1 MNEYTIKRVLK
12 VVDGDTIKVEID
24 LGFDL
29 CVTTTIRLAGIDTP
43 ESRTKD
49 LKEKQ
54 LGLDAKKWLET
65 ILTENQNIR
74 IHTTK
79 DANEKYGR
87 LLGTLYLSNDVK
99 SINELMIES
108 GYAWKYDGGT
118 KQKNLQELLHDEEVI
133 RNKIINRERISK
145 VQYEQE
151 KKLIEEIF
159 T

>member
-1 MNEYTIKRVLK
+1 MYEYTIKKLLK

-29 CVTTTIRLAGIDTP
+29 SVTTTIRLAGIDTP

-65 ILTENQNIR
+65 TLTAAQVVR
-74 IHTTK
+74 IKTER
-79 DANEKYGR
+79 DADEKYGR
-87 LLGTLYLSNDVK
+87 LLGTLYLPTESK
-99 SINELMIES
+99 SINELMVEN

-118 KQKNLQELLHDEEVI
+118 KQKNLQELLDI
-133 RNKIINRERISK
+133 RNSRGNSNGI
-145 VQYEQE
+145 
-151 KKLIEEIF
+151 
-159 T
+159 

>member
-1 MNEYTIKRVLK
+1 MRILMYEYTIKKLLK

-24 LGFDL
+24 LGFNL

-79 DANEKYGR
+79 DADEKYGR
-87 LLGTLYLSNDVK
+87 LLGTLYLSKDAK
-99 SINELMIES
+99 SINELMVEN

-118 KQKNLQELLHDEEVI
+118 KQKNLQELLDI
-133 RNKIINRERISK
+133 RNSRGNSNGI
-145 VQYEQE
+145 
-151 KKLIEEIF
+151 
-159 T
+159 

>member
-1 MNEYTIKRVLK
+1 MHEYTIKRVLK

-79 DANEKYGR
+79 DADEKYGR
-87 LLGTLYLSNDVK
+87 LLGTLYLSNDVN

-118 KQKNLQELLHDEEVI
+118 KQKNLQELLDI
-133 RNKIINRERISK
+133 RARRGNINGN
-145 VQYEQE
+145 
-151 KKLIEEIF
+151 
-159 T
+159 

>member
-1 MNEYTIKRVLK
+1 MHEYAIKRVLK

-79 DANEKYGR
+79 DADEKYGR

-99 SINELMIES
+99 SINELMVEN

-118 KQKNLQELLHDEEVI
+118 KQKNLQELLDI
-133 RNKIINRERISK
+133 RNRR
-145 VQYEQE
+145 
-151 KKLIEEIF
+151 
-159 T
+159 

>member
-1 MNEYTIKRVLK
+1 MYEYTIKKLLK

-65 ILTENQNIR
+65 TLTTAQVVR
-74 IHTTK
+74 IKTEK
-79 DANEKYGR
+79 DADEKYGR
-87 LLGTLYLSNDVK
+87 LLGTLYLSNDTK
-99 SINELMIES
+99 SINQLMVEN
-108 GYAWKYDGGT
+108 GYAWKYEGGT
-118 KQKNLQELLHDEEVI
+118 KQKNLQELLDI
-133 RNKIINRERISK
+133 RNSRGNSNAI
-145 VQYEQE
+145 
-151 KKLIEEIF
+151 
-159 T
+159 

>member
-1 MNEYTIKRVLK
+1 MSINMYEYIIKRVLK

-65 ILTENQNIR
+65 TLTNAPLVR
-74 IHTTK
+74 IKTEK
-79 DANEKYGR
+79 DTDEKYGR
-87 LLGTLYLSNDVK
+87 LLGTLYISTETQ
-99 SINELMIES
+99 SINQLMVEN

-118 KQKNLQELLHDEEVI
+118 KQKNLQELLDI
-133 RNKIINRERISK
+133 RNSRGNFNGI
-145 VQYEQE
+145 
-151 KKLIEEIF
+151 
-159 T
+159 